1 MIPVR
6 TIPRAKIKVS
16 EIGFGAA
23 PLGNLYQSITDVEAG
38 ATLERA
44 LAAGMN
50 YVDTA
55 PHYGHGLSERR
66 VGDTLRARNGVVL
79 STKVGRLLRA
89 DATLRG
95 DDSEREGF
103 RSPLPFVRHYDYT
116 YDGIL
121 RSYEDSL
128 QRLGLASI
136 DLLYVHDIGIRTHG
150 ADNAHY
156 FDQLT
161 QGGGFKALERLRDE
175 KAIAGFGIGANEW
188 QIGLDALRHADCD
201 VMLLAG
207 RYTLL
212 EQGALTEFLP
222 LCHDRQV
229 GVIIGGAYNSGI
241 LATGT
246 AQRAGL
252 RYDYGEAPPEIVA
265 RVARLE
271 AHCRAFD
278 VPLAAA
284 ALQFPLAHPAVASV
298 LLGLGAPDQVDETI
312 RLHAFP
318 IPAQFWLDL
327 RGEGLIAEDAPI
339 PTDR

>member
-1 MIPVR
+1 MIPFR
-6 TIPRAKIKVS
+6 TIPRAKIDVS

-23 PLGNLYQSITDVEAG
+23 PLGNLYHPITDLEAR
-38 ATLERA
+38 ATLERG

-66 VGDTLRARNGVVL
+66 TGDVLRARQRVVL

-89 DATLRG
+89 DPALRG
-95 DDSEREGF
+95 DAERQGF
-103 RSPLPFVRHYDYT
+103 RSPLPFARHYDYSH
-116 YDGIL
+116 DGIL
-121 RSYEDSL
+121 RSCEDSL
-128 QRLGLASI
+128 QRLGLARI
-136 DLLYVHDIGIRTHG
+136 DLVYVHDIGARTHG
-150 ADNAHY
+150 ADNARY

-161 QGGGFKALERLRDE
+161 RGGGFKALERLRDE
-175 KAIAGFGIGANEW
+175 GSIAGFGIGANEW
-188 QIGLDALRHADCD
+188 QVGLDALRHADCD

-212 EQGALTEFLP
+212 EQGALAEFLP
-222 LCHDRQV
+222 LCLERQV
-229 GVIIGGAYNSGI
+229 AVVIGGAYNSGI

-246 AQRAGL
+246 APGNGL
-252 RYDYGEAPPEIVA
+252 RYDYGEAPADIVA

-271 AHCRAFD
+271 AHCRAFE

-298 LLGLGAPDQVDETI
+298 LLGLGTPGQVDATI
-312 RLHAFP
+312 ALHAVR
-318 IPAQFWLDL
+318 IPAQFWLEL
-327 RGEGLIAEDAPI
+327 RDAGLIAEDAPI
-339 PTDR
+339 PAGR

>member
-1 MIPVR
+1 MTIPRR
-6 TIPRAKIKVS
+6 TIPRAGLDVS

-23 PLGNLYQSITDVEAG
+23 PLGNLYHPISDLEART
-38 ATLERA
+38 TLEHA

-66 VGDTLRARNGVVL
+66 TGDALRERDGIVL

-89 DATLRG
+89 DPALRG
-95 DDSEREGF
+95 DAERQGF
-103 RSPLPFVRHYDYT
+103 RSPLPFARHYDYT
-116 YDGIL
+116 HDGIL

-128 QRLGLASI
+128 QRLGLARI
-136 DLLYVHDIGIRTHG
+136 DLLYVHDIGVRTHG
-150 ADNAHY
+150 ADNDRY
-156 FDQLT
+156 FEQLT
-161 QGGGFKALERLRDE
+161 RGGGFRALERLRGE
-175 KAIAGFGIGANEW
+175 RAIAGFGIGANEW
-188 QIGLDALRHADCD
+188 QVGLDALRQADCD

-212 EQGALTEFLP
+212 EQGALAEFLP
-222 LCHDRQV
+222 LCADRQV

-246 AQRAGL
+246 ARGQGL
-252 RYDYGEAPPEIVA
+252 RYDYGEAPADIVA

-271 AHCRAFD
+271 AHCREFD

-298 LLGLGAPDQVDETI
+298 LLGLGAPGQVEDTI
-312 RLHAFP
+312 ALHAFR
-318 IPAQFWLDL
+318 IPSEFWLGL
-327 RGEGLIAEDAPI
+327 RDAGLIAEDAPI
-339 PTDR
+339 PADR

>member
-1 MIPVR
+1 MIAR
-6 TIPRAKIKVS
+6 RKIHRSGIEVS

-23 PLGNLYQSITDVEAG
+23 PLGNLYQPVSDLEAR
-38 ATLERA
+38 ATLEHA

-66 VGDTLRARNGVVL
+66 TGDVLRGRDGIVL
-79 STKVGRLLRA
+79 SSKVGRLLRA
-89 DATLRG
+89 DPALRG
-95 DDSEREGF
+95 DAERQGF
-103 RSPLPFVRHYDYT
+103 RSPLPFERHFDYSH
-116 YDGIL
+116 DGIL

-128 QRLGLASI
+128 QRLGLARI
-136 DLLYVHDIGIRTHG
+136 DLLYVHDIGARTHG
-150 ADNAHY
+150 ADNGHY

-161 QGGGFKALERLRDE
+161 RGGGLKALERLRGE
-175 KAIAGFGIGANEW
+175 GAIAGFGVGANEW
-188 QIGLDALRHADCD
+188 QVGVEVLQHADCD

-212 EQGALTEFLP
+212 EQGALEQFLP
-222 LCHDRQV
+222 LCLSRQV
-229 GVIIGGAYNSGI
+229 SVIIGGAYNSGI

-246 AQRAGL
+246 APGHAP
-252 RYDYGEAPPEIVA
+252 RYDYGEAPAEIVA

-271 AHCRAFD
+271 AHCREHQ

-298 LLGLGAPDQVDETI
+298 LLGLGSPGQVEDTI
-312 RLHAFP
+312 RLHGFD
-318 IPAQFWLDL
+318 IPAEFWRGL
-327 RGEGLIAEDAPI
+327 RDAGLIAPDAPL

>member
-1 MIPVR
+1 MIPR
-6 TIPRAKIKVS
+6 RSIPRAGIEVS

-23 PLGNLYQSITDVEAG
+23 PLGNLYHPISDLQAKT
-38 ATLERA
+38 TLECA
-44 LAAGMN
+44 LQAGMR

-66 VGDTLRARNGVVL
+66 TGDALRERPGIVL

-89 DATLRG
+89 DPTLRG
-95 DDSEREGF
+95 SAERQGF
-103 RSPLPFVRHYDYT
+103 RSALPFVGHYDYT
-116 YDGIL
+116 YDSIL

-128 QRLGLASI
+128 QRLGLARI
-136 DLLYVHDIGIRTHG
+136 DLLFVHDIGARTHG
-150 ADNAHY
+150 ARNAHY

-161 QGGGFKALERLRDE
+161 KGRGFEALQRLRDE
-175 KAIAGFGIGANEW
+175 GAIAGFGIGANEW
-188 QIGLDALRHADCD
+188 QAGLDALARADCD

-212 EQGALTEFLP
+212 EQGALDQFLP
-222 LCHDRQV
+222 RCLDRQV
-229 GVIIGGAYNSGI
+229 AVVIGGAYNSGI

-246 AQRAGL
+246 MQGGEL
-252 RYDYGEAPPEIVA
+252 RYDYGEAPADIVA

-271 AHCRAFD
+271 AHCRDFQ

-298 LLGLGAPDQVDETI
+298 ILGLGAPAQVEETI
-312 RLHAFP
+312 QLHRLR
-318 IPAQFWLDL
+318 IPSQFWLAL
-327 RGEGLIAEDAPI
+327 RDAGLIAEDAPV
-339 PTDR
+339 PADR

>member
-1 MIPVR
+1 MIPR
-6 TIPRAKIKVS
+6 RSIPRAGIEVS

-23 PLGNLYQSITDVEAG
+23 PLGNLYHPISDLQAKT
-38 ATLERA
+38 TLECA
-44 LAAGMN
+44 LQAGMR

-66 VGDTLRARNGVVL
+66 TGDALRERPGIVL

-89 DATLRG
+89 DPTLRG
-95 DDSEREGF
+95 SAERQGF
-103 RSPLPFVRHYDYT
+103 RSALPFVGHYDYT
-116 YDGIL
+116 YDSIL

-128 QRLGLASI
+128 QRLGLARI
-136 DLLYVHDIGIRTHG
+136 DLLFVHDIGARTHG
-150 ADNAHY
+150 ARNAHY

-161 QGGGFKALERLRDE
+161 KGRGFEALQRLRDE
-175 KAIAGFGIGANEW
+175 GAIAGFGIGANEW
-188 QIGLDALRHADCD
+188 QAGLDALARADCD

-212 EQGALTEFLP
+212 EQGALDQFLP
-222 LCHDRQV
+222 RCLDRQV
-229 GVIIGGAYNSGI
+229 AVVIGGAYNSGI

-246 AQRAGL
+246 MQGGEL
-252 RYDYGEAPPEIVA
+252 RYDYGEAPADIVA

-271 AHCRAFD
+271 AHCRDFQ

-298 LLGLGAPDQVDETI
+298 ILGLGARAQVEETI
-312 RLHAFP
+312 QLHRLR
-318 IPAQFWLDL
+318 IPSQFWLAL
-327 RGEGLIAEDAPI
+327 RDAGLIAEDAPV
-339 PTDR
+339 PADR

>member
-1 MIPVR
+1 MISLR

-23 PLGNLYQSITDVEAG
+23 PLGNLYHPITDAEAK

-66 VGDTLRARNGVVL
+66 TGDTLRERPGVVL

-89 DATLRG
+89 DPALRG
-95 DDSEREGF
+95 NAERQGF
-103 RSPLPFVRHYDYT
+103 RSPLPFERHFDYSH
-116 YDGIL
+116 DGIL

-128 QRLGLASI
+128 QRLGLAHI
-136 DLLYVHDIGIRTHG
+136 DLLYVHDIGARTHG
-150 ADNAHY
+150 ADNARY

-175 KAIAGFGIGANEW
+175 KAITGFGVGANEW

-222 LCHDRQV
+222 LCLERQV
-229 GVIIGGAYNSGI
+229 AVIIGGAYNSGI

-246 AQRAGL
+246 AQGSTL
-252 RYDYGEAPPEIVA
+252 RYDYGEAPAEIVA
-265 RVARLE
+265 KVARLE
-271 AHCRAFD
+271 AHCRAFQ

-298 LLGLGAPDQVDETI
+298 LLGLGSPGQVDETI
-312 RLHAFP
+312 GLHAFR
-318 IPAQFWLDL
+318 IPAEFWLEL
-327 RGEGLIAEDAPI
+327 RSAGLIAEDAPI
-339 PTDR
+339 PADR